1 MKIEITEDCIT
12 GNYTWTLY
20 DGPDG
25 IDFYEGSENTLG
37 EVFEKIIHHR
47 TLIAL
52 SYVEDTFK
60 TGTET
65 S

>member
-1 MKIEITEDCIT
+1 MKIEITEDFIT
-12 GNYTWTLY
+12 GMYNWVLC

-25 IDFYEGSENTLG
+25 IDEFRGSENTLG
-37 EVFEKIIHHR
+37 EVFEQIILHR
-47 TLIAL
+47 TLNAL
-52 SYVEDTFK
+52 SYVEDTSK